1 MDIVGLLK
9 DTARGLVSGQRVDGT
24 LIPNVHPYRRLMAHI
39 MPTRNESVVYFD
51 TFARVGELKRYLAA
65 ANTKFY
71 PQGPDASTTSS
82 GERVDITHCLV
93 AAGAIGLAENPKMNR
108 FVAGRRLYAR
118 NGRFLTFSMKRQKL
132 GRDAKLSA
140 VKLEVKPGE
149 TFRQLVE
156 RMNGHVHV
164 ERSDKKTSADKEFD
178 LFNRLPRAALDVAVS
193 AFKALDHWNVLP
205 RFFIEGDGMYT
216 SMFIANLGSLGMSA
230 GYHHL
235 YEWGNCPLFMMVGQ
249 IEKRPLVVGDAVVP
263 TEVLPIRWSYDERID
278 DGLNARFGIE
288 SVNRAL
294 ENPFGRF
301 GCLADDGSDAFP
313 LEPAGGAEA
322 GR

>member
-1 MDIVGLLK
+1 MDIVGMLK
-9 DTARGLVSGQRVDGT
+9 DTARGLVTGQRVDGT

-51 TFARVGELKRYLAA
+51 TFARVAELKRYLEAV
-65 ANTKFY
+65 NQRFH
-71 PQGPDASTTSS
+71 
-82 GERVDITHCLV
+82 VDITHCLV

-108 FVAGRRLYAR
+108 FVAGRRLYER
-118 NGRFLTFSMKRQKL
+118 NGRFVTFSMKRQKL
-132 GRDAKLSA
+132 GREAKLSA
-140 VKLEVKPGE
+140 VKLEVRPGE
-149 TFRQLVE
+149 TFRGLVE

-164 ERSDKKTSADKEFD
+164 ERTDKKTAADKEFD

-249 IEKRPLVVGDAVVP
+249 IEKRPLVVGDAIVP

-294 ENPFGRF
+294 ENPFARF
-301 GCLADDGSDAFP
+301 GCLADDGSDAWP
-313 LEPAGGAEA
+313 LDATAPAAQK
-322 GR
+322 